1 MNKEVVKVLESLIE
15 YLEVMKDKND
25 QLQTAALEALCS
37 LEEEISINQDDG
49 GSSEDGP

>member
-1 MNKEVVKVLESLIE
+1 MKEHRRLLIAVHDIIEELVLS
-15 YLEVMKDKND
+15 
-25 QLQTAALEALCS
+25 QLALQEAIVEALCS